1 MNALRDSGRCGNN
14 FPHRRR
20 TAQEELGIRIFSV
33 PEFYRLST
41 ASTRL
46 QGQGSCLVS
55 AVHWAVIV
63 LSNLGKLGASSA
75 FSIIYLFSAELYPT
89 VARNSLM
96 GASSMVARLGGIVS
110 PYIAQLVRITYIL

>member
-1 MNALRDSGRCGNN
+1 MCVCVYVCVCVCAAAKDW
-14 FPHRRR
+14 
-20 TAQEELGIRIFSV
+20 
-33 PEFYRLST
+33 
-41 ASTRL
+41 
-46 QGQGSCLVS
+46 LVL
-55 AVHWAVIV
+55 V